1 MTEKHSSKHKEL
13 MMMSEK
19 EKPDDFYDQLTD
31 AFLTDAVEAA
41 EKEMQELE
49 KKTK

>member
-1 MTEKHSSKHKEL
+1 MTEKQSSKFREI

-31 AFLTDAVEAA
+31 VFLTDAVEVT
-41 EKEMQELE
+41 EKVMQELE